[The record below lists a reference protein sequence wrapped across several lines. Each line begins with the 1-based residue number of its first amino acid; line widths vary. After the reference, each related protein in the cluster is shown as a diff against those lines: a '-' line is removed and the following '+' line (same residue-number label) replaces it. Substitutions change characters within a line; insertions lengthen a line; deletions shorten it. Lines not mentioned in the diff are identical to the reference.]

1 MSENSFENSTYS
13 ENNSY
18 DEASSNPPES
28 LSSPINRAAA
38 IDDDFGAGV
47 YGSRLTADM
56 LTSLPVL
63 SSNVTTTSI
72 PYRTPFVSLFIFFKY
87 LKFLK
92 INF

>member
-18 DEASSNPPES
+18 DEGSSNPPES
-28 LSSPINRAAA
+28 LNSPINRAG
-38 IDDDFGAGV
+38 IEDDYGV

-63 SSNVTTTSI
+63 STTTSQ
-72 PYRTPFVSLFIFFKY
+72 PYRTPFVSVVFK
-87 LKFLK
+87 
-92 INF
+92 

>member
-28 LSSPINRAAA
+28 LNSPINRAAAA
-38 IDDDFGAGV
+38 IDDDFGVGGGV

-63 SSNVTTTSI
+63 SSKNVTTNSQ
-72 PYRTPFVSLFIFFKY
+72 PYRTPFVS
-87 LKFLK
+87 FLRIIIK
-92 INF
+92 KSF